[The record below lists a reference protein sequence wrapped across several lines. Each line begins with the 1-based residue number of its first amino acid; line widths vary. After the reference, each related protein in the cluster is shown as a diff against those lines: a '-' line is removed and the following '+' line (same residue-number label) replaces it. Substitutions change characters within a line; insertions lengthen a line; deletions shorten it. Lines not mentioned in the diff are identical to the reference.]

1 MDTTMDTTTNEI
13 LSKIGNSDPD
23 MENAINIVN
32 QNNSD
37 EIINAELKKK
47 DKKEVIQNNFKNI
60 IDTNNSDLNMLSEE
74 GPEGVGETLGKKNN
88 TKSGHFGPR
97 LDYAATIEQSYQNL
111 DNILKGDS
119 IKQLTNDTKNLM
131 DQQKNLFD
139 TMQNMVPVLQGA
151 QQLLNDFNIGG
162 LNNSI
167 KDITGLDNSDPRK
180 K

>member
-1 MDTTMDTTTNEI
+1 MTVILLIAVISTNFLMVNTKMREGLDNAKMDTTIDTTTNEI

-60 IDTNNSDLNMLSEE
+60 IDTNNSDLNMVSEE

-97 LDYAATIEQSYQNL
+97 LDYAATIEQ
-111 DNILKGDS
+111 
-119 IKQLTNDTKNLM
+119 
-131 DQQKNLFD
+131 
-139 TMQNMVPVLQGA
+139 
-151 QQLLNDFNIGG
+151 
-162 LNNSI
+162 
-167 KDITGLDNSDPRK
+167 
-180 K
+180 